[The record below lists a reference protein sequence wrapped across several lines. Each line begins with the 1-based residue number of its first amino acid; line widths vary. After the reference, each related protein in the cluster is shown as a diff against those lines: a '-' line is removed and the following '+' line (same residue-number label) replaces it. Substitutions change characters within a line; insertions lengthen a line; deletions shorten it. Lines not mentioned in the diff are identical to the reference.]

1 MQRAYK
7 AYIFAI
13 LTTLLALAAVG
24 ASAWTID
31 DIIYSG
37 AAGSGSSVAAC
48 IIDFG
53 DASYAFKYYFD
64 GNPTG
69 FDMLVDLTD
78 DTIGVPGFDFHYT
91 LGEYGTYVDG
101 FAYDGHSAWEL
112 VYPDWWQYWT
122 GTAGNPLADPGIGC
136 SSRVLSSN
144 EVDGWI
150 VASGYPATDPPD
162 IPMVPEPSSATA
174 LCSLIALAGSVRLL
188 RLRRK

>member
-1 MQRAYK
+1 MQRASKIYLL
-7 AYIFAI
+7 AF
-13 LTTLLALAAVG
+13 LTVLLALTAVG
-24 ASAWTID
+24 ACAWTID

-53 DASYAFKYYFD
+53 DASYAFEYYFD
-64 GNPTG
+64 GDPTG

-78 DTIGVPGFDFHYT
+78 DTTGVPGFDFHYT
-91 LGEYGTYVDG
+91 DGTYVDG
-101 FAYDGHSAWEL
+101 FAYEGHSAWEV

-122 GTAGNPLADPGIGC
+122 GTAGSPLAQSGIGC
-136 SSRVLSSN
+136 GSRVLSNN

-150 VASGYPATDPPD
+150 VAYDWPATDPPD

-174 LCSLIALAGSVRLL
+174 LCSLIALAGSVKLF